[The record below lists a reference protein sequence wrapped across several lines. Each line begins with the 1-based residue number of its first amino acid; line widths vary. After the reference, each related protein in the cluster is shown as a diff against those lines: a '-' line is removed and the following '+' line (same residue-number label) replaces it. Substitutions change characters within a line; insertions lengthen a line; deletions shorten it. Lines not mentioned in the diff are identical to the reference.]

1 MIVSHKCTHNL
12 FDLTN
17 LWKRLVIFKM
27 DQQVLTDNHSV
38 TQVDEDSN
46 VDMDIAESDSDS
58 SHSDDDPLVHLLG
71 AC

>member
-1 MIVSHKCTHNL
+1 
-12 FDLTN
+12 
-17 LWKRLVIFKM
+17 M